1 MRLTSH
7 TGAQKRSQMK
17 QMAAGSGTDASLGLA
32 LTAAA
37 LSATI
42 TVKWMQWRQQ
52 KGDDNVSK

>member
-1 MRLTSH
+1 
-7 TGAQKRSQMK
+7 MK
-17 QMAAGSGTDASLGLA
+17 QMAAASGTDASLGLA

-52 KGDDNVSK
+52 KGDDNVSKCVVVPRAASIT